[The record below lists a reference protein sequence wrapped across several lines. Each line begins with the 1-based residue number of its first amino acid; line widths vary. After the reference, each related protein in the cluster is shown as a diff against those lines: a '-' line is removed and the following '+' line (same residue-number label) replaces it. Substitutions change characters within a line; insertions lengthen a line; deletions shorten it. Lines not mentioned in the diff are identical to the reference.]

1 MKRISIVLALALA
14 LVFVCILGGCEKSGE
29 GVALAYGTG
38 MGADSEYD
46 SNLFYMNKIE
56 ITSYDQIYNGDKW
69 LTIKFDEQDADN
81 NSVFVDYITGPDNAT
96 HPEKISFTL
105 SNNTYTD
112 SNGEVKV
119 FAEVTANGE
128 VVFYARR
135 LVTLTIRTLDGS
147 NLSDSLVINCF

>member
-1 MKRISIVLALALA
+1 MNKSVIFFIAVIYVVSIVVVTFFGLAINMDQFN
-14 LVFVCILGGCEKSGE
+14 V
-29 GVALAYGTG
+29 
-38 MGADSEYD
+38 
-46 SNLFYMNKIE
+46 YMNKIE

-105 SNNTYTD
+105 SNNTFTD

-119 FAEVTANGE
+119 FAKG
-128 VVFYARR
+128 
-135 LVTLTIRTLDGS
+135 
-147 NLSDSLVINCF
+147 

>member
-1 MKRISIVLALALA
+1 MQPWLFLYVLFNDFALPA
-14 LVFVCILGGCEKSGE
+14 VR
-29 GVALAYGTG
+29 
-38 MGADSEYD
+38 
-46 SNLFYMNKIE
+46 NIE
-56 ITSYDQIYNGDKW
+56 FIIETA
-69 LTIKFDEQDADN
+69 EQGI
-81 NSVFVDYITGPDNAT
+81 VFVDYITGPDNAT

-105 SNNTYTD
+105 SNNTFTD

>member
-1 MKRISIVLALALA
+1 MNKSVIFFIAVIYVVSIVVVTFFGLAINMDQFN
-14 LVFVCILGGCEKSGE
+14 V
-29 GVALAYGTG
+29 
-38 MGADSEYD
+38 
-46 SNLFYMNKIE
+46 YMNKIE
-56 ITSYDQIYNGDKW
+56 ITSYDQIYDGNKW

>member
-1 MKRISIVLALALA
+1 MNKSVIFFIAVIYVVSIVVVTFFGLAINMDQFN
-14 LVFVCILGGCEKSGE
+14 V
-29 GVALAYGTG
+29 
-38 MGADSEYD
+38 
-46 SNLFYMNKIE
+46 YMNKIE

-69 LTIKFDEQDADN
+69 LTIKSDEQDAVN

-105 SNNTYTD
+105 SNNTFTD

>member
-1 MKRISIVLALALA
+1 MNKSVIFFIAVIYVVSIVVVTFFGLAINMDQFN
-14 LVFVCILGGCEKSGE
+14 V
-29 GVALAYGTG
+29 
-38 MGADSEYD
+38 
-46 SNLFYMNKIE
+46 YMNKIE

-105 SNNTYTD
+105 SNNTFTD

>member
-1 MKRISIVLALALA
+1 MNKSVIFFIAVIYVVSIVVVTFFGLAINMDQFN
-14 LVFVCILGGCEKSGE
+14 V
-29 GVALAYGTG
+29 
-38 MGADSEYD
+38 
-46 SNLFYMNKIE
+46 YMNKIE

-81 NSVFVDYITGPDNAT
+81 NSVFIDYITGPDNAT

-105 SNNTYTD
+105 SNNTFTD

>member
-1 MKRISIVLALALA
+1 MNKSVIFFIAVIYVVSIVVVTFFGLAINMDQFN
-14 LVFVCILGGCEKSGE
+14 V
-29 GVALAYGTG
+29 
-38 MGADSEYD
+38 
-46 SNLFYMNKIE
+46 YMNKIE
-56 ITSYDQIYNGDKW
+56 ITSYDQIYDGNKW

-81 NSVFVDYITGPDNAT
+81 NSVFIDYITGPDNAT

-105 SNNTYTD
+105 SNNTFTD